1 MDYLKNQISKLDN
14 KIKDAQNLA
23 ASDPSMVE
31 LVQDEIKKLEE
42 EKALLEKSAYEN
54 NRGSTPIGVEPPNN
68 VILEIRA
75 AAGGNEAG
83 LFASD
88 LSRMY
93 TKFAASSDWKVE
105 ELDRS
110 EGGIGNIKEI
120 IYRISGRNVWD
131 KLQFESGVHRVQRV
145 PKTESSGRIHTST
158 ATVAVLP
165 EVESTQVSINPT
177 DIEFEAFRSGG
188 HGGQNVNKVSTA
200 VRIKHKPTGI
210 VVKAQT
216 ERSQAQNREIAMEIL
231 RARLYAMEEDKK
243 RSTIHDKRSTQV
255 GTGDRSEKIRT
266 YNYPQDRVTDH
277 RVSKS
282 WGNLEE
288 IMNGRLEK
296 IIDSLAA
303 AAPHV

>member
-120 IYRISGRNVWD
+120 IYRISRRNVWD

-158 ATVAVLP
+158 ATVAVLS
-165 EVESTQVSINPT
+165 EATQ
-177 DIEFEAFRSGG
+177 A
-188 HGGQNVNKVSTA
+188 
-200 VRIKHKPTGI
+200 
-210 VVKAQT
+210 
-216 ERSQAQNREIAMEIL
+216 
-231 RARLYAMEEDKK
+231 
-243 RSTIHDKRSTQV
+243 
-255 GTGDRSEKIRT
+255 
-266 YNYPQDRVTDH
+266 
-277 RVSKS
+277 
-282 WGNLEE
+282 
-288 IMNGRLEK
+288 
-296 IIDSLAA
+296 
-303 AAPHV
+303 